1 MSTEGEHWAA
11 AKKEGGEV
19 TSLPRGQTKRT
30 HVTINLIAQT
40 EGGNVK
46 YFTSRCISQGAIGRK
61 GDRGEKK
68 SVVLYIYFSARF
80 VKHIKKM
87 GREGGSGAIERMSI

>member
-1 MSTEGEHWAA
+1 MFRECFSSWIIEKSTISVLCSKAGGGSKRPHAEWAKMSTEGEHWAA

-40 EGGNVK
+40 EGGNVLLN
-46 YFTSRCISQGAIGRK
+46 GAYRK
-61 GDRGEKK
+61 
-68 SVVLYIYFSARF
+68 VQ
-80 VKHIKKM
+80 
-87 GREGGSGAIERMSI
+87 